1 MNRIDLQRVEHNIKK
16 GQQCPQH
23 TPNVSSD
30 CTLYEDGELVGFF
43 IKELPSKAKA
53 LADIANHELRSDRVP
68 KAVMERKERIGTRP
82 DGTGIY
88 DVVQQYSTIIGS
100 IPPKPHMRRVYA
112 SRSSVHAVPTTKTF
126 VKAMMALMNQCE
138 LIYRDIM
145 PETAQEQERLVREI
159 PEKWRFGKL
168 FTSSISNYN
177 ISAPYHTDNANIKG
191 SCNFIIT
198 KRNNSK
204 GGNLH
209 VPDYDATFDQ
219 CDYSLLVYPAWRNM
233 HGVTPIT
240 TTQDGGYRN
249 SLVFYALQSLKNA

>member
-1 MNRIDLQRVEHNIKK
+1 MIRIDLQRVEHNLKK

-23 TPNVSSD
+23 TPNVSGD
-30 CTLYEDGELVGFF
+30 CVLYEDGEIVGFF
-43 IKELPSKAKA
+43 VEKLPSKAQS

-68 KAVMERKERIGTRP
+68 KAVMERKERLGTRP

-126 VKAMMALMNQCE
+126 VKAMMGLMQECE
-138 LIYRDIM
+138 SIYRDIM
-145 PETAQEQERLVREI
+145 PETAQEQERLVSEI

-177 ISAPYHTDNANIKG
+177 ISAPYHTDNANVKG

-219 CDYSLLVYPAWRNM
+219 CDQSLLVYPAWRNM

-240 TTQDGGYRN
+240 PTQDGGYRN
-249 SLVFYALQSLKNA
+249 SLVFYALHSLKNA